1 MRNVGL
7 LEAACTFVREA
18 GGLQETELK
27 TQVIILSSSD
37 SPRPMPNV
45 TDVFLKFAYVTTS
58 RGATI
63 KFILEIFY

>member
-18 GGLQETELK
+18 GGPQETELK

-37 SPRPMPNV
+37 PPMPNV
-45 TDVFLKFAYVTTS
+45 PDVFLKFPHVTTS
-58 RGATI
+58 REATI
-63 KFILEIFY
+63 EFVLEIFY